1 MGSNWI
7 LFAHN
12 LFQRIEHNVKMQT
25 KYVYFLLNFS
35 STEGK
40 RMSLHA
46 TMINA
51 SFRLVVV
58 VATMQA
64 KIAIHYEM

>member
-1 MGSNWI
+1 M
-7 LFAHN
+7 H
-12 LFQRIEHNVKMQT
+12 T
-25 KYVYFLLNFS
+25 KYVYFLFNFS

-46 TMINA
+46 AMKNT

-58 VATMQA
+58 VVTMQA
-64 KIAIHYEM
+64 KIGIHYEM

>member
-1 MGSNWI
+1 M
-7 LFAHN
+7 H
-12 LFQRIEHNVKMQT
+12 T
-25 KYVYFLLNFS
+25 KYVYFLMNFS

-46 TMINA
+46 TMINTY
-51 SFRLVVV
+51 FRLVVV

-64 KIAIHYEM
+64 KIATHYET

>member
-1 MGSNWI
+1 
-7 LFAHN
+7 
-12 LFQRIEHNVKMQT
+12 
-25 KYVYFLLNFS
+25 
-35 STEGK
+35 
-40 RMSLHA
+40 MSLLA
-46 TMINA
+46 TMKNT